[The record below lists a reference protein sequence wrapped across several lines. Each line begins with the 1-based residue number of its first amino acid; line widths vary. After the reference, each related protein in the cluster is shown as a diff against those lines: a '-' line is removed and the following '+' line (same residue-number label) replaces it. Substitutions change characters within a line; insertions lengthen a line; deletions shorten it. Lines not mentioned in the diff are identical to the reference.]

1 MTKTAHFFISFN
13 GADFSAGLRT
23 HASQCCANHFPHSFL
38 PHNSFQKRR
47 RAEVFPLGDAESESD
62 ESGEEGAEQRSDGG
76 GAAAASDPLVAT
88 LDGSSSSSVALAS
101 TIAAAAAAGIE
112 GEDPRSNAPVTF
124 VIERACLE
132 TVKTRHG
139 FELLNCDDHG
149 KMHRKL
155 KRDPVN
161 SRPDVIHQILLTLL
175 DSPLNK
181 SGNLQIY
188 VHTERNVLFR
198 VNPKTRIPRTYKR
211 FAGLMVQLL
220 HKLRIRASG
229 TSEVLFKVVKNPVTR
244 HLPIGARK
252 IGTSVAG
259 RLLTAKALVEGIDV
273 KEPVVFVFGGMARG
287 KVEVDYVEEEISLS
301 QYPLSAACAIGRLLN
316 ALELQRN
323 IL

>member
-1 MTKTAHFFISFN
+1 M
-13 GADFSAGLRT
+13 
-23 HASQCCANHFPHSFL
+23 PHRAPRPRSTQ
-38 PHNSFQKRR
+38 SKRKR
-47 RAEVFPLGDAESESD
+47 SDVFPLGDAESDSE
-62 ESGEEGAEQRSDGG
+62 ESGADEHSGSGDE
-76 GAAAASDPLVAT
+76 GAAADDALVAT
-88 LDGSSSSSVALAS
+88 LDGSSASSVALAQRLVGS
-101 TIAAAAAAGIE
+101 DDE
-112 GEDPRSNAPVTF
+112 SERSNAPVTF

-155 KRDPVN
+155 KRDPIN

-181 SGNLQIY
+181 SGNMQIY
-188 VHTERNVLFR
+188 IHTERNVLFK
-198 VNPKTRIPRTYKR
+198 VNPKTRIPRTFKR

-229 TSEVLFKVVKNPVTR
+229 TSEILFKVVKNPVTR
-244 HLPIGARK
+244 HLPIGARR
-252 IGTSVAG
+252 IGTSVSG
-259 RLLTAKALVEGIDV
+259 RLLPARDLVAELDPKKPI
-273 KEPVVFVFGGMARG
+273 VFVFGGMARG

-316 ALELQRN
+316 ALELQRD